1 MMMVVVAME
10 VVVEAVDQYV
20 HLMMMMKVVVVMGVV
35 ETVDQQIHLQS
46 EQYYTEHKH
55 DVIKLGI

>member
-1 MMMVVVAME
+1 MMIVVVVMMVVVVME
-10 VVVEAVDQYV
+10 VVVEAVDQQV
-20 HLMMMMKVVVVMGVV
+20 
-35 ETVDQQIHLQS
+35 HLQS